1 VAYPS
6 GSGSEILRRGAIHN
20 QVTTATSFK
29 FDGTSPSTGTS
40 SYVVPTN
47 HIITIL
53 NISFHDQSNT
63 EGKIFW
69 IWAELGGIECKF
81 NQNVRLGAYETYVW
95 NEKIVLHSADK
106 LLVNCNASSNV
117 DIFYTYVDQNWE

>member
-1 VAYPS
+1 MAYPS

-20 QVTTATSFK
+20 QVAVATSFK
-29 FDGTSPSTGTS
+29 FDGTSPTTGTS

-53 NISFHDQSNT
+53 NISFQDQSNSSKT
-63 EGKIFW
+63 FW

-81 NQNVRLGAYETYVW
+81 NQYVVLGALQTYVW
-95 NEKIVLHSADK
+95 NDRIVLHPTDK
-106 LLVNCNASSNV
+106 LIVNSAASANIDV
-117 DIFYTYVDQNWE
+117 YYTYVDQNWE

>member
-1 VAYPS
+1 MAYPS

-20 QVTTATSFK
+20 QVAVATSFK
-29 FDGTSPSTGTS
+29 FDGTSPTTGTS

-53 NISFHDQSNT
+53 NISFQDQSNSSKT
-63 EGKIFW
+63 FW

-81 NQNVRLGAYETYVW
+81 NQNVALGAYQTYTW
-95 NEKIVLHSADK
+95 NERIVLHPADK
-106 LLVNCNASSNV
+106 LLVNCNASANV